1 MNTHVLRKYTLMS
14 LKVNLH
20 HTCKLLKGEE
30 QNVYVSDYANFF
42 QAIQKIIG
50 IILNNKG
57 R

>member
-14 LKVNLH
+14 LRVNLH